1 MTPGE
6 YQRTLS
12 GLVMSFRAQPTNV
25 LWVHACHLKY
35 HSEFTEAMIDE
46 AKRIVLDERE
56 KITNQ
61 GEAEE
66 AKRP

>member
-1 MTPGE
+1 MSPTE
-6 YQRTLS
+6 YQRTLN
-12 GLVMSFRAQPTNV
+12 GLVMSFRAQTTDA

-35 HSEFTEAMIDE
+35 HTKFPKDMIDK

-61 GEAEE
+61 GEAE
-66 AKRP
+66 AQRI

>member
-6 YQRTLS
+6 YQRTLG
-12 GLVMSFRAQPTNV
+12 GLVLSFRAQPTDA

-35 HSEFTEAMIDE
+35 HSKFPEAMIDK

-61 GEAEE
+61 SEGEAQ
-66 AKRP
+66 